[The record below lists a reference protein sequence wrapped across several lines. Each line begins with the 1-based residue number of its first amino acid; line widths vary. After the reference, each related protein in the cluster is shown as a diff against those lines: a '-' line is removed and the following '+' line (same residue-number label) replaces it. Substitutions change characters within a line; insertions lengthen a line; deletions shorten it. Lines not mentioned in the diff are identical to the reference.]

1 MHLLAAQAAPVPAYR
16 IYSINQA
23 GHISGPP
30 EIVECPDDQ
39 EAAQI
44 AKLFI
49 DGKDVEVWDGPRFVV
64 GLKAAPRKQAC
75 EAAERGATIETE
87 GETFVRLRRRGTL
100 ST

>member
-1 MHLLAAQAAPVPAYR
+1 MPAYR
-16 IYSINQA
+16 IYSITRA
-23 GHISGPP
+23 SHVSGPP
-30 EIVECPDDQ
+30 AIVDCADDQ

-75 EAAERGATIETE
+75 EAAERGATIAKETE
-87 GETFVRLRRRGTL
+87 GEFI
-100 ST
+100 

>member
-1 MHLLAAQAAPVPAYR
+1 MHLPAAQAAPVPASR

-23 GHISGPP
+23 GPSSASPG
-30 EIVECPDDQ
+30 IVECPDDQ

-75 EAAERGATIETE
+75 EAAERGATIAKETE
-87 GETFVRLRRRGTL
+87 GEFI
-100 ST
+100 

>member
-1 MHLLAAQAAPVPAYR
+1 MPACR
-16 IYSINQA
+16 VYSINQA

-30 EIVECPDDQ
+30 EIVECPGDQ

-64 GLKAAPRKQAC
+64 GLKAAPRKQVC
-75 EAAERGATIETE
+75 EAAERGATIAKEPE
-87 GETFVRLRRRGTL
+87 GAKPYGGER
-100 ST
+100 

>member
-1 MHLLAAQAAPVPAYR
+1 MHLPAAQAAPVPAYR

-23 GHISGPP
+23 GHISGSPG
-30 EIVECPDDQ
+30 IVECPDDQ

-75 EAAERGATIETE
+75 EAAERGATIAKETE
-87 GETFVRLRRRGTL
+87 GEFI
-100 ST
+100 